1 VGCKH
6 VGGVA
11 GVLRDCAHR
20 CPRDRCDGSVA
31 IAAYAIGDVLLLRS
45 SLHRKPKDAKIF
57 DGVYG
62 GLVALAAAL
71 VLTPGTP
78 LGLLT
83 NAVQTLTGAPLPS
96 APVLLLLLCNDKAV
110 LGPWVNPSWLNLFT
124 GTVIA
129 ALVMLS
135 IILTASVLYPDMN
148 GATILTIL
156 GVGLAAVE
164 RRAKRDRLSSD
175 SRTFGTINFVV
186 AYDQTI
192 HLSSKA
198 PTKRR

>member
-1 VGCKH
+1 
-6 VGGVA
+6 
-11 GVLRDCAHR
+11 
-20 CPRDRCDGSVA
+20 
-31 IAAYAIGDVLLLRS
+31 
-45 SLHRKPKDAKIF
+45 
-57 DGVYG
+57 
-62 GLVALAAAL
+62 
-71 VLTPGTP
+71 
-78 LGLLT
+78 
-83 NAVQTLTGAPLPS
+83 
-96 APVLLLLLCNDKAV
+96 V